1 MQERGGAAVVAGQLN
16 LGGEQAVFEAVVGHG
31 GDGGVAD
38 VQPGHAQQIHVAE
51 NAGEPPE
58 ILILQIGA
66 VRPLVDHHGQHVVA
80 GGDKG
85 RDVELGG
92 HMRYLREARE
102 GAVDPDVERGV
113 HAVKVQEHL
122 ALVPALG
129 QREGA
134 AIAADGVVVGHIGR
148 IEGNGIVDVG
158 VVRLVVAVHLPVGRD
173 RKLVPALVGIIV
185 IDLLKALGRAAD
197 GGIEEIPAAVEQAI
211 AAGQAALTGQG
222 VLLGQIGDQAGAR
235 FLAANLQHVGVLP
248 VGQRL
253 IHKNSLLA
261 AY

>member
-1 MQERGGAAVVAGQLN
+1 
-16 LGGEQAVFEAVVGHG
+16 
-31 GDGGVAD
+31 
-38 VQPGHAQQIHVAE
+38 
-51 NAGEPPE
+51 
-58 ILILQIGA
+58 
-66 VRPLVDHHGQHVVA
+66 
-80 GGDKG
+80 
-85 RDVELGG
+85 
-92 HMRYLREARE
+92 MRHLRETRE

-113 HAVKVQEHL
+113 HAVNVQEHL

-158 VVRLVVAVHLPVGRD
+158 VVRLIIAVHLPVGGHG
-173 RKLVPALVGIIV
+173 KLVPALVGIV
-185 IDLLKALGRAAD
+185 VVDFLEALGRAAD

-211 AAGQAALTGQG
+211 AAGQAALAGQS
-222 VLLGQIGDQAGAR
+222 VLFGQIGDQAGAR

-253 IHKNSLLA
+253 IHEKQPPCSILRSCLSYHTLPENCNRISAPHGFVMRRAESFYMLFYLTSLTRETQA
-261 AY
+261 A